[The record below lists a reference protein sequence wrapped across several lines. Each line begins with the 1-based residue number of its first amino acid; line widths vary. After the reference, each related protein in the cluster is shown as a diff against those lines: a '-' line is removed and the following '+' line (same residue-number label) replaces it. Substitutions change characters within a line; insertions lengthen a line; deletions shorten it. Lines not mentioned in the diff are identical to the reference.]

1 MGEDDNKLY
10 CISSKRYNHTLA
22 PLILTNKSSNWQSQ
36 LRSIHASSFTFHIKK
51 RRTVARLVLSIL
63 VLNEVICSGQ
73 THPGPPFEKG
83 GRNTRWR
90 KGIKRMQKNRALG

>member
-10 CISSKRYNHTLA
+10 CISGKRYNHTLA

-63 VLNEVICSGQ
+63 VLNEVISCFFKPTPALPSRREGEIL
-73 THPGPPFEKG
+73 GGEK
-83 GRNTRWR
+83 
-90 KGIKRMQKNRALG
+90 A